1 MYTAF
6 MSYRRNVM
14 ANDNIDFKKLRKKCF
29 SHKNYELDDGLKS
42 YVEKFFSM
50 EKQYS
55 LFLKPIMHYTQIY
68 LFEYMCEFI
77 QRWFNKKE
85 NDIKIMDWGCGN
97 GYNSFLCKQ
106 RGFDVIACDVSGR
119 LASRAPVIKS
129 YGINCLPLEHPY
141 ILPFQDNSFDVLINC
156 GVLEHVPNDTE
167 SLKEIHR
174 VLKPNG
180 LLFTFFLPYKYS
192 WRQNITKFIGA
203 YHHERMYTN
212 RHVTNIMENS
222 GFKII
227 DRWFRDLIP
236 LRSHNP
242 YFRTMEKLDN
252 FFCGII
258 PIKFFASNIEFAAY
272 KP

>member
-1 MYTAF
+1 
-6 MSYRRNVM
+6 M
-14 ANDNIDFKKLRKKCF
+14 AKDGVDFKKLRKKCF
-29 SHKNYELDDGLKS
+29 SHKNYELNDGLKS

-77 QRWFNKKE
+77 QCWFNKKE
-85 NDIKIMDWGCGN
+85 NDIKIMDWGCGM
-97 GYNSFLCKQ
+97 GYNSYLCKQ
-106 RGFDVIACDVSGR
+106 RGFDVTACDVSSS
-119 LASRAPVIKS
+119 LTSRASVIKS

-141 ILPFQDNSFDVLINC
+141 ILSFQDNSFDVLINC

-167 SLKEIHR
+167 SLKEIYR

-212 RHVTNIMENS
+212 RHVTNILENS

-242 YFRTMEKLDN
+242 YFRTMEKIDN

-258 PIKFFASNIEFAAY
+258 PLKFFASNIEFAAY